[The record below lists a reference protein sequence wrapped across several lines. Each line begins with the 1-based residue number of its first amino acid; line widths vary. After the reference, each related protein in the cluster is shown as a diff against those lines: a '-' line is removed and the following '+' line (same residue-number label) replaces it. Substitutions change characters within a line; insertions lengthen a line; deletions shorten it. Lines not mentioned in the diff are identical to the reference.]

1 ELEKEYDNSD
11 VKSEDVKK
19 DSEITNEVKKESEK
33 EMEQYS
39 FSSELIDVMV
49 NASNDLNRVY
59 EKITS
64 SGTFSGLQGTF
75 DTLYEYGLMLEDLL
89 EVMDL
94 SLLGGN
100 ETKEII
106 QNIAI
111 DLKNISDEDNIAD
124 KALDLMGNIGEFT
137 YYIETNYSK

>member
-1 ELEKEYDNSD
+1 
-11 VKSEDVKK
+11 
-19 DSEITNEVKKESEK
+19 
-33 EMEQYS
+33 
-39 FSSELIDVMV
+39 
-49 NASNDLNRVY
+49 
-59 EKITS
+59 
-64 SGTFSGLQGTF
+64 
-75 DTLYEYGLMLEDLL
+75 MLEDLL

-124 KALDLMGNIGEFT
+124 KALDLMGNIGSLHT
-137 YYIETNYSK
+137 ILRLTIVNN

>member
-1 ELEKEYDNSD
+1 
-11 VKSEDVKK
+11 
-19 DSEITNEVKKESEK
+19 
-33 EMEQYS
+33 MEQDS

-111 DLKNISDEDNIAD
+111 DLKNISDEDNITD